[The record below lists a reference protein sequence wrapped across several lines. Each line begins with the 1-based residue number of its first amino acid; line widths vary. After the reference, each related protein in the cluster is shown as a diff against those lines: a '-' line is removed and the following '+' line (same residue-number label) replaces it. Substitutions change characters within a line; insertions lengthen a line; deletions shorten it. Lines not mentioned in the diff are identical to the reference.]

1 MAWNLLFTS
10 DIGLLSLFTILFML
24 VMLVYIARYVS
35 QHVKSEAKRNVL
47 PDDHRVAH

>member
-24 VMLVYIARYVS
+24 VMLAYIARYVS
-35 QHVKSEAKRNVL
+35 QHIKAETQQQKVTGDQSLV
-47 PDDHRVAH
+47 H